1 MANID
6 QDGVLD
12 LLRDVIDPELGFNI
26 VDIGLIYGV
35 ELGPDS
41 LSVRMTMT
49 SPACPMGDML
59 YDEVRQTLLD
69 ALPEDWK
76 IGVEVVWE
84 PAWSPARMSPELR
97 QRFGWQDDHQA

>member
-6 QDGVLD
+6 RNSVLD

-26 VDIGLIYGV
+26 VDIGLIYGI
-35 ELGPDS
+35 ELEGNRLD
-41 LSVRMTMT
+41 VRMTMT

-59 YDEVRQTLLD
+59 YDDVRQ
-69 ALPEDWK
+69 ALSDGLPDDWH
-76 IGVEVVWE
+76 INVEVVWD

-97 QRFGWQDDHQA
+97 QRFGWQDEPSA